1 MPSPNGLAVF
11 LQSAGPRACE
21 TASPKIRWLR
31 HVPWIIRSL
40 TNLLTRQVT
49 NSMAHLKH
57 VVVQEWCIRNL
68 LYPTRFYV
76 FQVYGHPLE
85 GNAKF
90 KQTYI
95 FIDILGSTNVDVDN
109 QWVSLG
115 PRSTNVM
122 DFPYLFV
129 CLPQATEIGAGP
141 RSRWAVGNPERV
153 SCFWPTLCV
162 TGVTLWLNDKTHGG
176 LTKHTHTHTRICIYI
191 YSVCVRVCMCFNVR
205 KIYLK
210 VHVQ

>member
-1 MPSPNGLAVF
+1 
-11 LQSAGPRACE
+11 
-21 TASPKIRWLR
+21 
-31 HVPWIIRSL
+31 
-40 TNLLTRQVT
+40 
-49 NSMAHLKH
+49 MAHLKH
-57 VVVQEWCIRNL
+57 VLVQEWCIRNL
-68 LYPTRFYV
+68 LYPTCFYV

-95 FIDILGSTNVDVDN
+95 FIDILGSTNVDVDH

-129 CLPQATEIGAGP
+129 CLPQATERARP

-176 LTKHTHTHTRICIYI
+176 LTKHAHTHTHLLTHTHTCSHTHTYVYIYYIYI
-191 YSVCVRVCMCFNVR
+191 RVCVCVCACVCVLMSG
-205 KIYLK
+205 KYILK
-210 VHVQ
+210 YVCTYTTVYNMYTASSGRLLEDL